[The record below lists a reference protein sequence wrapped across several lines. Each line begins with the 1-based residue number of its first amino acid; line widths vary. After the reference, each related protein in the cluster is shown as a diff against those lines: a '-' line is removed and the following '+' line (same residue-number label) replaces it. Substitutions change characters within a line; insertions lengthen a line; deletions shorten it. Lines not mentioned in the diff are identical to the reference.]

1 MKSFFTKNE
10 IMDFFKEEILYPPT
24 GLFKDNYIFKEYKGL
39 KSGDIVSGRI
49 SEIKIFGFFRS
60 DKIYVIY
67 KNVSYG
73 SYGWC
78 GYSDIII

>member
-10 IMDFFKEEILYPPT
+10 IMDFFKEEILYSPT

-39 KSGDIVSGRI
+39 KSGDIVSDRG
-49 SEIKIFGFFRS
+49 SEIKIFGFLRS

-67 KNVSYG
+67 RRVLHG
-73 SYGWC
+73 DYGWC
-78 GYSDIII
+78 NYSDIKL